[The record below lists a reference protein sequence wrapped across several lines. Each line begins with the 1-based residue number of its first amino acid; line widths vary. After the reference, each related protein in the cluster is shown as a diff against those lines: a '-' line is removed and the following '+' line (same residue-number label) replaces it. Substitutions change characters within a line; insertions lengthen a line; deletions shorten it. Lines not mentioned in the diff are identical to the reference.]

1 MRMKKKYPF
10 KMGNEGSQDEELESI
25 NVFFCFFKLKR
36 RKWKQP
42 CGIYIFIEVLHAG
55 IELNFLLIALQTLKV
70 FQLFEA
76 LLVFPEV
83 QKLFVF

>member
-25 NVFFCFFKLKR
+25 FFFFFKGKR

-70 FQLFEA
+70 FQLFEV